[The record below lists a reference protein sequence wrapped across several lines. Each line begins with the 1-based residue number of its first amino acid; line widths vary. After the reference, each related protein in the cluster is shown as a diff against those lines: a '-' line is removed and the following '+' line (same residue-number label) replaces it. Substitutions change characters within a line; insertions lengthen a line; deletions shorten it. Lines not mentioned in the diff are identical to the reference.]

1 MTLPQAVILGV
12 VQGITEFFPISS
24 SGHLVIMQ
32 GIFGIKGP
40 QLAFDIFLHIGTLIS
55 ILIYFRKDILN
66 IMAKEKRTAFY
77 IVVASMPTFIIG
89 LMFKDVAEEL
99 FARPHLVGYMLLAT
113 GLWIIAA
120 VFYDRFKR
128 AESRKKIGFINSLVI
143 GVSQGIAVIPGISRS
158 GATIG
163 AGILSGIDKEA
174 AVKFSFLLA
183 IPAILGA
190 SLLKCGDIGAAAL
203 ASGDSLYFL
212 AGSITAAATGL
223 VSISLLL
230 RMVKAN
236 KLYVFGIYCILAA
249 SIVIALL

>member
-1 MTLPQAVILGV
+1 MILGA

-24 SGHLVIMQ
+24 SGHLVIVQ
-32 GIFGIKGP
+32 GIFGIKKP

-66 IMAKEKRTAFY
+66 IISKEKRTAFY
-77 IVVASMPTFIIG
+77 IAAASIPTFMIG
-89 LMFKDVAEEL
+89 LMFKDAAEEL

-113 GLWIIAA
+113 GLWLIAA
-120 VFYDRFKR
+120 AFYDRFKR
-128 AESRKKIGFINSLVI
+128 AESRKKIGFINSLII

-163 AGILSGIDKEA
+163 AGILSGIGKEE

-190 SLLKCGDIGAAAL
+190 SLLKCGDIGSAAL
-203 ASGDSLYFL
+203 ASGNSLYFL
-212 AGSITAAATGL
+212 VGFITAMAAGL
-223 VSISLLL
+223 VSIGILLK
-230 RMVKAN
+230 MVKAN
-236 KLYVFGIYCILAA
+236 KLYIFGIYCILAA
-249 SIVIALL
+249 SIVITLL